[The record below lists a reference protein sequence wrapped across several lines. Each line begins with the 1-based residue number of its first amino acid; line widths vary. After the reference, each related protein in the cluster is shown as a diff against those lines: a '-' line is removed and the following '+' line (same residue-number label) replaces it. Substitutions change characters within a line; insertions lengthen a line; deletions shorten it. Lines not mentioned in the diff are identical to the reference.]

1 MPVTTRQRAHIE
13 DMLYRAMCIVRLVRD
28 LRCVS
33 IEQLKE
39 FQICKVSLMK
49 FLNIP
54 NVEKRFLRHHVINKR
69 LLKLMDEM
77 SLIVR

>member
-1 MPVTTRQRAHIE
+1 MPVTTRQRARIE

-39 FQICKVSLMK
+39 FKICKVSLMK
-49 FLNIP
+49 FSHFP
-54 NVEKRFLRHHVINKR
+54 NVEKRFHRHHVINKR

-77 SLIVR
+77 SLIAR